1 MDTRMCVLHNSAK
14 TEMVA
19 PQNDHATEWSVNFFD
34 RHCSYSTAWVAQTS
48 SPDRP
53 IIITAAH
60 TLKYGN
66 EMATKLEFVPGYVPN
81 EPHKFGK
88 YPQIHG
94 GEGVA
99 WAVHPN

>member
-1 MDTRMCVLHNSAK
+1 MQRNGTL
-14 TEMVA
+14 T
-19 PQNDHATEWSVNFFD
+19 FFD

-48 SPDRP
+48 PDRP
-53 IIITAAH
+53 IFITAAH

-66 EMATKLEFVPGYVPN
+66 EMATKLEFVRGYVPN
-81 EPHKFGK
+81 TCKSHKFGK